1 MATRIV
7 PKTRLRDRI
16 RDELVDLSDDTL
28 VITERGRPLAV
39 LVSVE
44 RWNALQERL
53 EDLEDEVAILEHRAS
68 GETGVSAETA
78 YSAIEAEATDG
89 RRPARKAG

>member
-1 MATRIV
+1 MTTRIV

-16 RDELVDLSDDTL
+16 RGELVALGDDTL
-28 VITERGRPLAV
+28 VITDRGQPLAV

-68 GETGVSAETA
+68 GETGVPAESVYT
-78 YSAIEAEATDG
+78 SIEAEAADV

>member
-16 RDELVDLSDDTL
+16 RDELVDLGDDTL

-39 LVSVE
+39 LVSVG

-68 GETGVSAETA
+68 GETGVSAETV
-78 YSAIEAEATDG
+78 YSAIEAEAADV